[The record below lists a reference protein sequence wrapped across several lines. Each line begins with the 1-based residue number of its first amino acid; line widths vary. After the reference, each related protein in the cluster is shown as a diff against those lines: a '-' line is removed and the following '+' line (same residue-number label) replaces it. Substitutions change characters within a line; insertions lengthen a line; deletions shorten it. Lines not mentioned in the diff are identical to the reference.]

1 MKKII
6 EEYNID
12 ITQLFE
18 AFQKAVNFNMVCSI
32 TDVNGTIIY
41 VNDRFCEICK
51 YLKEELIGQNHRI
64 INSGYHPQDFFRNLW
79 GTITRGEIWRGE
91 VKSQAKD
98 GTYFWLDSIII
109 PLVNANGKI
118 VQYFSLRMPINE
130 KKELEE
136 LNEKRIKNIEKIL
149 FQISHQIRQPIVQIL
164 AVADLFEE
172 VDLSELELK
181 QCIQHMKEA
190 AQHLDQCTK
199 ELTAFVVEEKKKV
212 IR

>member
-1 MKKII
+1 
-6 EEYNID
+6 
-12 ITQLFE
+12 
-18 AFQKAVNFNMVCSI
+18 
-32 TDVNGTIIY
+32 
-41 VNDRFCEICK
+41 
-51 YLKEELIGQNHRI
+51 
-64 INSGYHPQDFFRNLW
+64 
-79 GTITRGEIWRGE
+79 
-91 VKSQAKD
+91 
-98 GTYFWLDSIII
+98 
-109 PLVNANGKI
+109 
-118 VQYFSLRMPINE
+118 MPINE

>member
-1 MKKII
+1 MKKIT

-51 YLKEELIGQNHRI
+51 YSTEELIGQNHRI
-64 INSGYHPQDFFRNLW
+64 INSGYHPREFFRNLW

-91 VKSQAKD
+91 VRSQAKD
-98 GTYFWLDSIII
+98 RTYFWLDSIII

-181 QCIQHMKEA
+181 QCIQHMSLL
-190 AQHLDQCTK
+190 HNND
-199 ELTAFVVEEKKKV
+199 VEKINK
-212 IR
+212 IFR

>member
-1 MKKII
+1 MKKIT

-12 ITQLFE
+12 ITQVFE

-51 YLKEELIGQNHRI
+51 YSKEELIGQNHRI

-91 VKSQAKD
+91 LKSQAKD

-109 PLVNANGKI
+109 PP
-118 VQYFSLRMPINE
+118 R
-130 KKELEE
+130 
-136 LNEKRIKNIEKIL
+136 
-149 FQISHQIRQPIVQIL
+149 
-164 AVADLFEE
+164 
-172 VDLSELELK
+172 
-181 QCIQHMKEA
+181 
-190 AQHLDQCTK
+190 
-199 ELTAFVVEEKKKV
+199 
-212 IR
+212 